1 MTPRDISVV
10 LLSAGYARRMGFFK
24 PLEPLDGVSSIERL
38 LGTCSEAG
46 IEDIIVIT
54 GHRSPDVTP
63 CVLRWGGRPVYNTRF
78 AEGMWTSVQT
88 GAASLSPSS
97 RAFFILPA
105 DMPLVRKTT
114 LLQLIGRAD
123 PERIVSPTFEGVSGH
138 PPLIGSS
145 HIPSLLSFEADGG
158 LRQFIESKERWV
170 ARLPVADEGILLDMN
185 YPEDFERLGRR
196 AKRLDIPTPAER
208 RALLSIA
215 GTPERVVRH
224 CEMVASV
231 AVRLAMGLS
240 RRRPDIPL
248 LRAAALLHDIRKT
261 AERHDIAS
269 GSFLREHGF
278 PSLAEI
284 VASHMDLHPNP
295 SVEQAL
301 LYLADK
307 MTDGTEVISLEQKRA
322 LMKKRFAGDS
332 VAWRSA
338 RRRLARAR
346 RIARTVER
354 LSGQGISSL
363 LPSRSSTGSC
373 LR

>member
-1 MTPRDISVV
+1 
-10 LLSAGYARRMGFFK
+10 MGFFK
-24 PLEPLDGVSSIERL
+24 PLEPIDGVPAIERL
-38 LGTCSEAG
+38 LRTCSDAG
-46 IEDIIVIT
+46 IDDKIVIT
-54 GHRSPDVTP
+54 GHRSSDVTP
-63 CVLRWGGRPVYNTRF
+63 IVLRWGGRPVHNARF

-123 PERIVSPTFEGVSGH
+123 PERIVSPTFGGVSGH

-158 LRQFIESKERWV
+158 LRQFIENKERWV
-170 ARLPVADEGILLDMN
+170 VRLPVADEGTLLDMD
-185 YPEDFERLGRR
+185 YPEDFESLRRR
-196 AKRLDIPTPAER
+196 AKRLDIPTSAER

-231 AVRLAMGLS
+231 AVRLAMELPQ
-240 RRRPDIPL
+240 RRPDIPL
-248 LRAAALLHDIRKT
+248 LRAAALLHDICKT
-261 AERHDIAS
+261 AERHDIVS
-269 GSFLREHGF
+269 GLFLRDHGF
-278 PSLAEI
+278 PSLVGI
-284 VASHMDLHPNP
+284 VVSHMDLPPAP

-307 MTDGTEVISLEQKRA
+307 MTDGTEVISLEEKRA
-322 LMKKRFAGDS
+322 LMRERFADDP
-332 VAWRSA
+332 VAWLSA

-346 RIARTVER
+346 QIARTVER
-354 LSGQGISSL
+354 LSGRAISSF
-363 LPSRSSTGSC
+363 LPPRRSEGP
-373 LR
+373 RPRG